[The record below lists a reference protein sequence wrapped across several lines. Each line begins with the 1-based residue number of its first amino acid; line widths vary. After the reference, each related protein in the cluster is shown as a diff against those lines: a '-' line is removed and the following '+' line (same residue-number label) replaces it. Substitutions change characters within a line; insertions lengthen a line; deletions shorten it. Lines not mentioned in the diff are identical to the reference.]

1 MELKA
6 RCKERFEPV
15 VQAIRQLQKE
25 KEGLDEPLIVAIDG
39 RCGSGKTTLG
49 EYLEQVF
56 DCNLFRMDD
65 FFLRMEQ
72 RTPQRLKE
80 TGGNVDYERFEET
93 VLRPIFQKQTVFY
106 QPFSCRKWN
115 LLEGYPVPYKKLNI
129 IDCPGSDDFVG
140 STVTALNVTDTA
152 IILLNGQYGVE
163 VGTQNHFR
171 YTEKLN
177 KPVIFLVNQLDNEK
191 CDYDNILEQLKEAY
205 GSKVVPIQYP
215 ISTGPGFNAL
225 IDVLLMKKYSWKPE
239 GGAPVIE
246 DIPAEEL
253 EKATE
258 MHKALVEAAAE
269 NDEGLMEKFFE
280 QDSLSED
287 EMREGIRKGLVARG
301 MFPVFCVCGGKDM
314 GVRRLMEFLGN
325 VVPFVS
331 EMPKVQ
337 NTEGKEVA
345 PDVNGPES
353 LYFFKTSVEPHI
365 GEVSYFKVMS
375 GKVREGDDLLNAD
388 RGSKERIAQI
398 YVVAGGNRV
407 KVEELQAGDIGAAVK
422 LKDVKTGNTLNGK
435 DCDYKFNFIKYP
447 NSKYSRAIKPVNE
460 ADVEKMMTILNRM
473 REEDPTWVI
482 EQSKELKQTL
492 VHGQGE
498 FHLRTLKWR
507 LENNEKL
514 QVKYEEPKIPYRETI
529 TKAARADYRHKKQSG
544 GAGQFGEVHLIVE
557 PYKEGMPVPDTY
569 KFNGQEFKINVKG
582 TEEVPLEWGGKLV
595 FINSIVGGSI
605 DARFLPAILKGI
617 MARMEQGPLTG
628 SYARDVRV
636 IVYDGKMHP
645 VDSNEISF
653 MLAGRNA
660 FSEAFKNAGPKI
672 LEPIYDVEVF
682 VPSDKMGDVMG
693 DLQGRRAMIMG
704 MSSEKGFEKL
714 VAKVPLKEMS
724 SYSTA
729 LSSLTGGRASFIMK
743 FSSYELVPTDV
754 QDKLIKDFEA
764 KQTEE

>member
-1 MELKA
+1 MKVYQTNEIKNIAL
-6 RCKERFEPV
+6 
-15 VQAIRQLQKE
+15 L
-25 KEGLDEPLIVAIDG
+25 GSS
-39 RCGSGKTTLG
+39 GSGKTTLVEAMLFESG
-49 EYLEQVF
+49 VIKRRGSVAAKNTVSDYFPVEQEYGYSVF
-56 DCNLFRMDD
+56 S
-65 FFLRMEQ
+65 
-72 RTPQRLKE
+72 
-80 TGGNVDYERFEET
+80 T
-93 VLRPIFQKQTVFY
+93 VLHVE
-106 QPFSCRKWN
+106 WN
-115 LLEGYPVPYKKLNI
+115 NKKLNI

-215 ISTGPGFNAL
+215 IATCPGFNAL

-239 GGAPVIE
+239 GGAPTIE
-246 DIPAEEL
+246 DIPAEEMD
-253 EKATE
+253 KAME

-269 NDEGLMEKFFE
+269 NDENLMEKFFE
-280 QDSLSED
+280 QDSLTED
-287 EMREGIRKGLVARG
+287 EMREGIRKGLIARG

-345 PDVNGPES
+345 PDTNGPES

-375 GKVREGDDLLNAD
+375 GKVHEGDDLLNAD

-447 NSKYSRAIKPVNE
+447 NSKYTRAIKPVNE
-460 ADVEKMMTILNRM
+460 ADVEKMMSILNRM

-514 QVKYEEPKIPYRETI
+514 PVKYEEPKIPYRETI

-569 KFNGQEFKINVKG
+569 KFNGQEFKITVRG
-582 TEEVPLEWGGKLV
+582 TEEIPLEWGGKLV

-605 DARFLPAILKGI
+605 DARFLPAIMKGI
-617 MARMEQGPLTG
+617 MSRMEQDPLTG

-660 FSEAFKNAGPKI
+660 FSEAFKNAYPKI

-682 VPSDKMGDVMG
+682 VPSDRMGDVMG

-743 FSSYELVPTDV
+743 FSSYELVPADV
-754 QDKLIKDFEA
+754 QDKLMKDFEA
-764 KQTEE
+764 KQVEE

>member
-1 MELKA
+1 MKVYQTNEIKNIAL
-6 RCKERFEPV
+6 
-15 VQAIRQLQKE
+15 L
-25 KEGLDEPLIVAIDG
+25 GSS
-39 RCGSGKTTLG
+39 GSGKTTLVEAMLFESG
-49 EYLEQVF
+49 VIKRRGSVAAKNTVSDYFPVEQEYGYSVF
-56 DCNLFRMDD
+56 S
-65 FFLRMEQ
+65 
-72 RTPQRLKE
+72 
-80 TGGNVDYERFEET
+80 T
-93 VLRPIFQKQTVFY
+93 VLHVE
-106 QPFSCRKWN
+106 WN
-115 LLEGYPVPYKKLNI
+115 NKKLNI

-215 ISTGPGFNAL
+215 IATGPGFNAL

-239 GGAPVIE
+239 GGAPTIE
-246 DIPAEEL
+246 DIPAEEMD
-253 EKATE
+253 KAME

-269 NDEGLMEKFFE
+269 NDENLMEKFFE

-287 EMREGIRKGLVARG
+287 EMREGIRKGLIARG

-345 PDVNGPES
+345 PDSNGPES

-375 GKVREGDDLLNAD
+375 GKVHEGDDLLNAD

-447 NSKYSRAIKPVNE
+447 NSKYTRAIKPVNE
-460 ADVEKMMTILNRM
+460 ADVEKMMSILNRM

-557 PYKEGMPVPDTY
+557 PYKEGMPVPEAY
-569 KFNGQEFKINVKG
+569 KFNGQEFKITVRG
-582 TEEVPLEWGGKLV
+582 TEEIPLEWGGKLV
-595 FINSIVGGSI
+595 FVNSIVGGSI
-605 DARFLPAILKGI
+605 DARFLPAIMKGI
-617 MARMEQGPLTG
+617 MSRMEQGPLTG

-682 VPSDKMGDVMG
+682 VPSDRMGDVMG

-754 QDKLIKDFEA
+754 QDKLMKDFEA